1 MKKIM
6 IVLVA
11 FAVIFCFAA
20 CNKSKDKGAIYT
32 PPQTEIVTFE
42 NGETV
47 IYEVVTEANGEAAT
61 DEEGETKY
69 IPYIPPVTE
78 EGGYLVTDAAG
89 STVPSLPGSTTAA
102 DSAKPT
108 DKVIDSDHGSF
119 EGITTTNTEETKLNE
134 NGTTSQGESK
144 PSSETTTQQGDSVLV
159 PEKTT
164 VKAPEKTT
172 AKVPDIEAPTQAIDG
187 ELTPAKAQ
195 KLISIVKGV
204 ENPFEDCLV
213 EGDFYGAETAI
224 DEYIKNI
231 ENAVNEIKADKA
243 LYQFV
248 GNEQLDKWLGSM
260 VEAKDYYAI
269 FMTMVR
275 QEDKTGER
283 NPLFFKAYTDFQDY
297 YKASLESYF
306 FIIESAQEKI

>member
-1 MKKIM
+1 MKKIL

-11 FAVIFCFAA
+11 FAVILCFAA
-20 CNKSKDKGAIYT
+20 CNKNKNKGEIYV
-32 PPQTEIVTFE
+32 PPQTEVVTFE

-47 IYEVVTEANGEAAT
+47 IYEIVTETNGEVAT
-61 DEEGETKY
+61 DAEGETKY

-78 EGGYLVTDAAG
+78 KDGYLVTDAAG
-89 STVPSLPGSTTAA
+89 STIPSLPGSTTA
-102 DSAKPT
+102 SGSVSTT
-108 DKVIDSDHGSF
+108 DKIVDSDNGNF
-119 EGITTTNTEETKLNE
+119 EGITTKPEETKQNE
-134 NGTTSQGESK
+134 TDTTKQSESR
-144 PSSETTTQQGDSVLV
+144 PSAETTTQQGSSVLV

-164 VKAPEKTT
+164 VKVPEI
-172 AKVPDIEAPTQAIDG
+172 DAPTQAIDG

-204 ENPFEDCLV
+204 ENPFEECLV
-213 EGDFYGAETAI
+213 EGDFYGAEKAI
-224 DEYIKNI
+224 DDYIKNI
-231 ENAVNEIKADKA
+231 QSAVDEIKSDKT

-260 VEAKDYYAI
+260 IEAKDYYAI

-283 NPLFFKAYTDFQDY
+283 NPLFFKSYTDFQNY
-297 YKASLESYF
+297 YRASLESYF
-306 FIIESAQEKI
+306 FILETAQEKI

>member
-20 CNKSKDKGAIYT
+20 CNKNKNKGEIYV
-32 PPQTEIVTFE
+32 PPQTEVITFE

-61 DEEGETKY
+61 DAEGETKY

-78 EGGYLVTDAAG
+78 KDGYLVTDAAG
-89 STVPSLPGSTTAA
+89 STVPSLPGSTTAS

-108 DKVIDSDHGSF
+108 DKVIDSDSGNF
-119 EGITTTNTEETKLNE
+119 ENITTVKSDETKPGE
-134 NGTTSQGESK
+134 NSTTAASENK
-144 PSSETTTQQGDSVLV
+144 PSNETTTQQGGSALV

-172 AKVPDIEAPTQAIDG
+172 VNVPDPEAPTQAIDG
-187 ELTPAKAQ
+187 ELSAAKAK

-204 ENPFEDCLV
+204 ENPFEECLV

-224 DEYIKNI
+224 DDYIKNI
-231 ENAVNEIKADKA
+231 ETAVNEIKADKA

-260 VEAKDYYAI
+260 IEAKDYYAI

-283 NPLFFKAYTDFQDY
+283 NPLFFKSYTDFQNY
-297 YKASLESYF
+297 YKASLDSYF

>member
-20 CNKSKDKGAIYT
+20 CNKNKAKGEIYT

-108 DKVIDSDHGSF
+108 DKAVDSDQGSF
-119 EGITTTNTEETKLNE
+119 EGLTTNTEETKQNE
-134 NGTTSQGESK
+134 NGTTVQGESK